1 MQEAL
6 ACARGISADYDK
18 SEALKDISAELA
30 KQREFEEADS
40 AMQEAIECA
49 LGISDGYE
57 KNNWLKDITTEL
69 SKQGKFEEALAC
81 AKGIS
86 DKPDKI
92 SALKLISA
100 ELSKQGKIKEAIN
113 GLTQEELDNEENSE
127 YLNNIIYYSKH
138 NLTVEYAKKLEE
150 NCGSFFFRR
159 DCLNNITPAVY
170 WDYMIQCEGEKFEFY
185 LYFFQKFLV
194 KHNALEEYFPKILPY
209 IINDKEALLKM
220 GYRLAYHATQKNAN
234 AAFNK
239 IQFNQ
244 KLNQIIDLSIIL
256 ND

>member
-1 MQEAL
+1 M
-6 ACARGISADYDK
+6 GN
-18 SEALKDISAELA
+18 SEDSNKRLK
-30 KQREFEEADS
+30 EE
-40 AMQEAIECA
+40 
-49 LGISDGYE
+49 GYE
-57 KNNWLKDITTEL
+57 ILETDYH
-69 SKQGKFEEALAC
+69 
-81 AKGIS
+81 
-86 DKPDKI
+86 
-92 SALKLISA
+92 LKL
-100 ELSKQGKIKEAIN
+100 N
-113 GLTQEELDNEENSE
+113 T
-127 YLNNIIYYSKH
+127 
-138 NLTVEYAKKLEE
+138 TVEFAKVLEE
-150 NCGSFFFRR
+150 NCRAFFFRR
-159 DCLNNITPAVY
+159 DCLNIIPPSLY
-170 WDYMIQCEGEKFEFY
+170 WDYMIQFEGEKFEFY